1 MSVAAPAPVQ
11 SQAVDSVCPKCREL
25 APSAAVNAL
34 LKAPE
39 TAASSSSNVAADGT
53 IEPANPVSPVTST
66 EAACR
71 SCCGLLQEAS
81 LPARLVDQLA
91 KCIGERGYDATLYK
105 LEFMTKEFEQI
116 QRPIGN
122 GSATPGSPFPSLARV
137 KDEFRRLVKEAFNNH
152 SLLAHLQPR
161 EPGQQGALLISVRI
175 VDKQVRSRLQQQ
187 LLQRTSSDRNP
198 RKRGRFNR
206 KGGKNKQRGAHASS
220 ASTLSRNELVNS
232 VQNSAQEVIPEDH
245 QSFTLEDVSEQV
257 AVNIRVFR
265 EPVLVFGRYI
275 KCSRRLSQ
283 TPWVING
290 QRKGISSVEE
300 ALAGPILDQFR
311 PTTFKFHSAGRED
324 FNVRMCG
331 NGRPFILELIDA
343 TIGDLDR
350 TAYAKLERHMNN
362 ADECPTATLV
372 RVNSLRPATI
382 EFDQLK
388 EGAETKRKSY
398 SCVVW
403 VSKALQGPADLAGL
417 DATKELIVIQTTP
430 IRVAHRRSL
439 MERPKVIHS
448 MVGFVSPGQT
458 VVSLLKSLKLMCCVN

>member
-105 LEFMTKEFEQI
+105 
-116 QRPIGN
+116 
-122 GSATPGSPFPSLARV
+122 
-137 KDEFRRLVKEAFNNH
+137 
-152 SLLAHLQPR
+152 LQPR

-448 MVGFVSPGQT
+448 MTTTYLNPHFFILELVAAAGTYIKEFVHSDRGRTTPSVG
-458 VVSLLKSLKLMCCVN
+458 SLLGCQADILQLDVNHLIDSIGRIDGTGTVDEAATKP